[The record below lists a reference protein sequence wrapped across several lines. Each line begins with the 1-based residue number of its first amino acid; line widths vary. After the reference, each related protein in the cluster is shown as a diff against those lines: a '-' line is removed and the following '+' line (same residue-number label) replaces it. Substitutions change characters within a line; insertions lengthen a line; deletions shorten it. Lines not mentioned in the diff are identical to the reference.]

1 MVVLPKQWQS
11 SKCLQSRGNSS
22 ALLLAHACRNQN
34 VRVVH
39 TTPAALRQL
48 AGRCACRVLQLW
60 RDTCQLALSRTGLA
74 LSRGRFA
81 GRLCVSLAST
91 CAQTC
96 LHPHPV
102 HAVPFHPHP
111 ANFVLSNNP
120 HLLTRAHPLKKKK
133 RHRPSILCILHY
145 HGRYYQV
152 LLCFFLP

>member
-1 MVVLPKQWQS
+1 MVLPKQWQS
-11 SKCLQSRGNSS
+11 SKRLQSSGTSS
-22 ALLLAHACRNQN
+22 ALLLANASRNQN

-48 AGRCACRVLQLW
+48 AACCACRVFQLW

-120 HLLTRAHPLKKKK
+120 PFVDTSTTPQKKK